1 MSVIICEEITYGKA
15 GKHLFPMEG
24 LIQMLGSI
32 VKNHFK
38 NSLIPAAQ
46 VVLRAYP
53 GVSKRPRRRRV
64 LTEISRIFR
73 T

>member
-1 MSVIICEEITYGKA
+1 MSVIICEEIIYGKA
-15 GKHLFPMEG
+15 GKHLFPIEG

-32 VKNHFK
+32 AKNHFK

-46 VVLRAYP
+46 IVLRAYL
-53 GVSKRPRRRRV
+53 GTSKRPRRRRV
-64 LTEISRIFR
+64 LTEIVVIFR

>member
-53 GVSKRPRRRRV
+53 GVSKRPPGRRF
-64 LTEISRIFR
+64 LTEMFVKFG